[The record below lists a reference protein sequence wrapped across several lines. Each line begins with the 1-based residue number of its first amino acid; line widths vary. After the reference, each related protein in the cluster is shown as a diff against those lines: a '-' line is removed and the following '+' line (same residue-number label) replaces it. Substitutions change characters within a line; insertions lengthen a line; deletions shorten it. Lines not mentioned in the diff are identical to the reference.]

1 MAHVGLCTDLHQ
13 SDKYNILPLAVLHNN
28 SNYTIV
34 ESIICLS
41 RTSPYMYQ
49 WYIYM
54 SKIGVLYHTVLQT
67 NRDHQVLKYLD
78 NCMKHLRPNG

>member
-13 SDKYNILPLAVLHNN
+13 SDKFNILPLAVLHNN

-41 RTSPYMYQ
+41 HTSP
-49 WYIYM
+49 YIYM
-54 SKIGVLYHTVLQT
+54 SKIGVLYHTLLQT
-67 NRDHQVLKYLD
+67 NRGPSSVKIF
-78 NCMKHLRPNG
+78 G